1 MDWVQALGWQGLQA
15 IVQLFLH
22 PFYYVGIL
30 FIILQ
35 YRRQIA
41 MERRLFSTKL
51 HALLPETWRIV
62 LWGWVGGL
70 CVSVLMAGIGVTV
83 QQEAVLLLWIV
94 SLLLVIVRV
103 RYLCWAYAVG
113 VIGMLQVVLSAIP
126 GVRQSD
132 DWAWLTKP
140 LFALDIPAML
150 ALVAIL
156 HLAEAIYVRKQGT
169 RLACRCLSRGSAE
182 ESSAVTSCRA
192 FGRWRCFSSSRC
204 SKRRAGLCF
213 RGRRCLGASCGRTA
227 GRLWG
232 FPS

>member
-22 PFYYVGIL
+22 PFLLCGHPLYYFAIPQTNRDGT
-30 FIILQ
+30 Q
-35 YRRQIA
+35 A
-41 MERRLFSTKL
+41 
-51 HALLPETWRIV
+51 V
-62 LWGWVGGL
+62 LYEAARSPAGDVANRVMGMGRGL